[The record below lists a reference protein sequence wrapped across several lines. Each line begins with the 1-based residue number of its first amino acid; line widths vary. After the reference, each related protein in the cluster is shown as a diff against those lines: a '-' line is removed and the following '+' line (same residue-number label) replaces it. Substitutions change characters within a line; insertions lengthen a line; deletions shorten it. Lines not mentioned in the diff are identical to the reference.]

1 MKKKALSIIL
11 SIITIIMCIAPASSA
26 VSAATYREQLKS
38 KGFPDSYL
46 DSLVSLHTKY
56 PNWNFEP
63 FVTGLKWSDAVRG
76 ERSSHSKQLIQK
88 QSSLSSAYYCSC
100 SKCMKNG
107 SYVAQEGS
115 SWYSASEKA
124 VKYYMDPRN
133 WLSEKYIFQFE
144 STSYDSSQTKDGVES
159 IISSTWMHSSN
170 ISYVNTEGKSV
181 TYENSNG
188 NHVKYSTCIMS
199 AAKNSNMS
207 AYYLASKIVQEVG
220 NTSPKASG
228 VIGTKL
234 PFKGIYNYF
243 NIGAY
248 SSGTEGLAWAAGF
261 LKSTKKTTLYSSYD
275 SSSKKGTGTTTS
287 VASGQYMTYIG
298 TYGSY
303 YKVRLYNESG
313 SSYTTNGKV
322 GYVLKSAL
330 RTKYFNYGRPWT
342 DPYKAIYNGADYISN
357 SFSTYQ
363 NTGYLQKFNVNKAS
377 GNLYNHEYMANV
389 QAAADE
395 SAINYKAYKE
405 ADILAQPKTFY
416 IPVYNSMP
424 NSKCTMSSSSS
435 TSTSSSSSSTGVAKV
450 TGLTCKAR
458 NTTSLSFTWTKVSG
472 ATKYYVYVKNNTKGT
487 NFSKTVTT
495 NSVTLNNLTAGN
507 EYSVKVKAYKGSY
520 GAYSSYS
527 TKYTRPSSVSSLTAV
542 NRTTTS
548 LTLKWNKM
556 SVADGYCIYKY
567 SNSKNTSTKIKT
579 IKGNSTVTYKITGLT
594 PGTKYSYYVSAYIND
609 GSVVVEG
616 SKGKR
621 LNTCTVPSKTTLS
634 SVTSPSKTQ
643 IKTKWEKPSGSC
655 SGYQIYY
662 SRDSKFKKLAAKKSV
677 SGASTISYTGKNFTK
692 GVKYYV
698 KVRAYKTVDGKTTYG
713 SWSSV
718 KTVVSK

>member
-1 MKKKALSIIL
+1 MNKKILSVIL
-11 SIITIIMCIAPASSA
+11 SIITIVVCIVPASSV

-38 KGFPDSYL
+38 KGFPESYL
-46 DSLVSLHTKY
+46 DSLVSLHTKH
-56 PNWNFEP
+56 PEWKFEP
-63 FVTGLKWSDAVRG
+63 FNTGLKWSDAVAG

-100 SKCMKNG
+100 SKCRKNG
-107 SYVAQEGS
+107 SYVPQEGS
-115 SWYSASEKA
+115 SWFSASEKA

-144 STSYDSSQTKDGVES
+144 STSYDSSQTKEGVES
-159 IISSTWMHSSN
+159 IVASTWMHSSN
-170 ISYVNTEGKSV
+170 ISYVNTEGKKV

-228 VIGTKL
+228 AVGTKL

-248 SSGTEGLAWAAGF
+248 SSGTQGLAWAAGF

-275 SSSKKGTGTTTS
+275 SKTKKGSGTTTS

-313 SSYTTNGKV
+313 SSYTTDGKV
-322 GYVLKSAL
+322 GYILKSAL
-330 RTKYFNYGRPWT
+330 RTTYFNYGRPWT
-342 DPYKAIYNGADYISN
+342 NPYLAIYNGADYISN

-363 NTGYLQKFNVNKAS
+363 NTGYLQKFNVNKKS
-377 GNLYNHEYMANV
+377 GSLYNHEYMANV
-389 QAAADE
+389 QAAVDE
-395 SAINYKAYKE
+395 SAINYKAYKD
-405 ADILAQPKTFY
+405 ADILSQPKTFY
-416 IPVYNSMP
+416 IPVYTSMP
-424 NSKCTMSSSSS
+424 SAKCTMG
-435 TSTSSSSSSTGVAKV
+435 SSSSSSSDAPSSSANVAKV

-458 NTTSLSFTWTKVSG
+458 NSTSLSFSWNKVSG
-472 ATKYYVYVKNNTKGT
+472 ASKYYVYVKNNTKKT
-487 NFSKTVTT
+487 NFSKTVTS
-495 NSVTLNNLTAGN
+495 NSVTLNNLTAAN
-507 EYSVKVKAYKGSY
+507 EYSVKVKAYKGAY
-520 GAYSSYS
+520 GAYSSYN
-527 TKYTRPSSVSSLTAV
+527 TKCTRPASVSSLTAA

-548 LTLKWNKM
+548 FTLKWNKM
-556 SVADGYCIYKY
+556 SAADGYCVYKY
-567 SNSKNTSTKIKT
+567 SNSKKTSKKIKT
-579 IKGNSTVTYKITGLT
+579 IKGNSTVTYKVTGLT

-609 GSVVVEG
+609 GSVAVEG
-616 SKGKR
+616 SKGKL

-634 SVTSPSKTQ
+634 AVTSPAKTQ
-643 IKTKWEKPSGSC
+643 IKTTWKKSSGSR

-677 SGASTISYTGKNFTK
+677 SGSSVTSYTGKNFTK

-698 KVRAYKTVDGKTTYG
+698 KVRAYKTIDGKTTYG
-713 SWSSV
+713 AWSSV
-718 KTVVSK
+718 KTVVCK